1 MLMMKQTFLF
11 AILVTMMKLKPKLKK
26 SEVRLAFELKREGR
40 SSVQIQHVEIHP
52 PEPKLHIFVLDLTS
66 PLNWL

>member
-1 MLMMKQTFLF
+1 
-11 AILVTMMKLKPKLKK
+11 MMKLKPKLKK

-66 PLNWL
+66 PLDWL